1 VKPLAAVLALLR
13 RLARRDRFESGMSE
27 EIAHHLELRAA
38 DLEREGLAPAEALRR
53 ARLEFGADERWKE
66 ECREAAGYAP
76 LDALR
81 GDFRDAAR
89 ALRRSPGFTLVAT
102 LVLGLVLTADL
113 LAFAFADA
121 YLLRPLPIAEADR
134 HVELVATDDAGREQ
148 WQFDGAEADALIASA
163 GRVIEHAYRFRLH
176 RPAVLEP
183 SPRRTYAEVVSGAWF
198 DLRRPRLAAGRAFGA
213 WGGLDEGEPVAV
225 LSDAGWKRLLAAHP
239 QPIGRTLL
247 VDGVAFTVVGVLAP
261 GEGGLEP
268 VVPELWLPLAAAERL
283 LPMSPPSRAGIGGVL
298 RPGVSPEQAAAALA
312 PVLATAATAD
322 SPTRALRVH
331 PRTTLLRESRE
342 LAPLTLSLL
351 FAFALL
357 TAVAAA
363 NLTGLHLAR
372 ATARRRDVAVRAAL
386 GASRGRLLRPLVLE
400 GLLLGAGAL
409 VMAWGLARL
418 AIAAV
423 EGAVFSLALQAGLVL
438 TPVGI
443 SARALLACGLL
454 AVAVGALGSLLP
466 ALQATRVDLRS
477 GLGRDGALFGG
488 RLGAG
493 RLRGALVVGQVA
505 ASLGLLVGAGLIA
518 RNAARADDVDPGFA
532 LAGLVDLNADRADS
546 ALVARLSEMPG
557 VRSVAATAFTPL
569 AGGQPRLDATVD
581 GVRQR
586 LGYNVVDERYFE
598 TLGLRVVHGRGLAPG
613 DDGVAVVSE
622 ATARLLW
629 PGADPLGR
637 SLSLDRGDPGPR
649 PFVVVGVVSDA
660 ATGFFFEGRDRSLVY
675 LPPGPEPPDELLLR
689 VAGDARAGLPALREA
704 CADQGVLC
712 EPVPLA
718 DLLAR
723 QRMPFTVLSGVA
735 LALGGLALGL
745 ACLGLHGLVAF
756 AVARATRELG
766 VRMALGATRGTV
778 LRGVLAG
785 AARRA
790 ATGVAFGL
798 LPCLALSA
806 LLAAQV
812 PQLQAFDAAV
822 YALVPLLLLAVATAA
837 ALPPA
842 WRAARVDPVV
852 ALREE

>member
-1 VKPLAAVLALLR
+1 MKPLTALLALFR
-13 RLARRDRFESGMSE
+13 RLGRRDRFESGMSE
-27 EIAHHLELRAA
+27 EIAHHLALRAA
-38 DLEREGLAPAEALRR
+38 DLEREGLAPAEARRR
-53 ARLEFGADERWKE
+53 AQLEFGADERWKE

-81 GDFRDAAR
+81 GDLRDAAR
-89 ALRRSPGFTLVAT
+89 SLRRSPGFTLVAT
-102 LVLGLVLTADL
+102 LVLGLVLTVDL

-134 HVELVATDDAGREQ
+134 HVELVATVEGGREQ
-148 WQFDGAEADALIASA
+148 WQFDAAEGEALVASA
-163 GRVIEHAYRFRLH
+163 GRVIAHAYRFGLH

-183 SPRRTYAEVVSGAWF
+183 SPRRTYAEVVSGTWF
-198 DLRRPRLAAGRAFGA
+198 DLRRPRFAAGRAFGV
-213 WGGLDEGEPVAV
+213 WGGLDEREPVAV
-225 LSDAGWKRLLAAHP
+225 LSDAGWKRLLAADP
-239 QPIGRTLL
+239 QPIGRSLL

-261 GEGGLEP
+261 AEGGLEP

-283 LPMSPPSRAGIGGVL
+283 LPLSPPARFGVGGIL

-312 PVLATAATAD
+312 PVLATGSSEARTL
-322 SPTRALRVH
+322 RAH

-372 ATARRRDVAVRAAL
+372 ATARRRDIAVRAAL

-400 GLLLGAGAL
+400 GLLLGGGAL
-409 VMAWGLARL
+409 LLAWMLARL
-418 AIAAV
+418 AVAAV

-443 SARALLACGLL
+443 STTALLACGGL
-454 AVAVGALGSLLP
+454 AATVGALGSLLP

-477 GLGRDGALFGG
+477 GLGRDGTLFGG

-518 RNAARADDVDPGFA
+518 RNAARADDVDTGFA
-532 LAGLVDLNADRADS
+532 LAGLVDLNAVHAD
-546 ALVARLSEMPG
+546 AGLVARLSASPG

-569 AGGQPRLDATVD
+569 AGGLPRIDATVD

-586 LGYNVVDERYFE
+586 LGHNVVDERFFD
-598 TLGLRVVHGRGLAPG
+598 TLGLRVVRGRGLAAG
-613 DDGVAVVSE
+613 DRGVVVVSE
-622 ATARLLW
+622 STARLLW
-629 PGADPLGR
+629 PEADPLGR
-637 SLSLDRGDPGPR
+637 RLDLERGDGGPE
-649 PFVVVGVVSDA
+649 PFAVVGVVSDA
-660 ATGFFFEGRDRSLVY
+660 ASGFFFEGRDRSMVY
-675 LPPGPEPPDELLLR
+675 LPTGPEPPGELLLR
-689 VAGDARAGLPALREA
+689 VTGDARAGLPALREA
-704 CADQGVLC
+704 CADQDVLC

-723 QRMPFTVLSGVA
+723 QRMPFTALSAVA
-735 LALGGLALGL
+735 LALGALALGL

-756 AVARATRELG
+756 AVARATREIG
-766 VRMALGATRGTV
+766 VRVALGATRGAV

-785 AARRA
+785 AARQA
-790 ATGVAFGL
+790 ARGVAFGL
-798 LPCLALSA
+798 PPCLALSA